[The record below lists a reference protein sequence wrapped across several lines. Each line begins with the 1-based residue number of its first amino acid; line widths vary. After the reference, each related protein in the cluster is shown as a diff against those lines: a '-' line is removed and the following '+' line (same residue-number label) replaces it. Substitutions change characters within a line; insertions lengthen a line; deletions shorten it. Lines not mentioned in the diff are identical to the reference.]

1 MRFFSTDQLSSQAS
15 NSQKNINYA
24 VIWFAHSWLW
34 EIIWI
39 RGKIVDLSVQKKTN
53 KYSTHLDLEKY
64 RIFQYEKQSFKP
76 QIKLRQISWLVLSKI
91 FLFIIWKKIVLR
103 FGRTNLLYRQFFAVS
118 FHDIL
123 SESRNKMSNNFT
135 FLSISTL
142 INTEWHPYSRR
153 TASDSNKRHR
163 RRPQECHRR
172 RPFFWNKTNTID
184 WYRSEHCESTS
195 VRNARPIWSVRFR
208 ST

>member
-1 MRFFSTDQLSSQAS
+1 M
-15 NSQKNINYA
+15 
-24 VIWFAHSWLW
+24 
-34 EIIWI
+34 
-39 RGKIVDLSVQKKTN
+39 
-53 KYSTHLDLEKY
+53 
-64 RIFQYEKQSFKP
+64 
-76 QIKLRQISWLVLSKI
+76 RQISWLVLSKI

-172 RPFFWNKTNTID
+172 RLFFWNKTNTID
-184 WYRSEHCESTS
+184 WYRSEHCESRS
-195 VRNARPIWSVRFR
+195 VRNARLQSDPFGFARLKAGMLLFYMENALLLNQDRIR
-208 ST
+208 

>member
-1 MRFFSTDQLSSQAS
+1 MRDNMDKRENCAFVRT
-15 NSQKNINYA
+15 
-24 VIWFAHSWLW
+24 
-34 EIIWI
+34 
-39 RGKIVDLSVQKKTN
+39 KKTN

-135 FLSISTL
+135 FCPFPHWSTPNGIPTHAAPPRIQISGTDGGRRNATGGAFSFEIKLTQSIDTAA
-142 INTEWHPYSRR
+142 NTASRR
-153 TASDSNKRHR
+153 RYAMPDQSD
-163 RRPQECHRR
+163 
-172 RPFFWNKTNTID
+172 PFGFARLKAGMLLF
-184 WYRSEHCESTS
+184 YME
-195 VRNARPIWSVRFR
+195 NAPLLNQDRIR
-208 ST
+208 